1 MHNIDTRYAA
11 TTRPAVKPAVVANG
25 WFGEGN
31 SVIGQKATEVSA
43 DWLNDVQGALLSVLD
58 SAEVDP
64 EKGNPSVF
72 LTALEKVIETKISNL
87 FLTKYKK
94 VGSIE
99 VRYDDSN
106 PAADFGGTWVLMPP
120 GHVLVNLDSTDDT
133 LDEIGKQ
140 RGSKV
145 VALLAE
151 NIPRHRF
158 TGNTSSAGLHNHQF
172 PTYERSGSSDTAGD
186 GGTVKTHNS
195 QTENAGTHH
204 HTYETDWYGGDVAH
218 ENMQPSVVVRIWRR
232 TA

>member
-31 SVIGQKATEVSA
+31 SAIGQKATEVSA

-58 SAEVDP
+58 SAEVEP
-64 EKGNPSVF
+64 EKGNSSVF
-72 LTALEKVIETKISNL
+72 LTALEKVIENKISNL

-99 VRYDDSN
+99 IRHDESN
-106 PAADFGGTWVLMPP
+106 PADDFGGTWVLMPA
-120 GHVLVNLDSTDDT
+120 GYTLVNLDESDIT
-133 LDEIGKQ
+133 LNAVGKL
-140 RGSKV
+140 RGSKTV
-145 VALLAE
+145 QLQAQH
-151 NIPRHRF
+151 IPRHRF
-158 TGNTSSAGLHNHQF
+158 TGNTAENGEHSHAIKSR
-172 PTYERSGSSDTAGD
+172 ERSGSADTVGD
-186 GGTVKTHNS
+186 GGTVQTHTA
-195 QTENAGTHH
+195 QTESAGLHSHAYT
-204 HTYETDWYGGDVAH
+204 TDYYGDDVAH